1 MDYSEYK
8 KLKDAIEAEYKKK
21 LEALEM
27 VWSMSRE
34 EPSMLGS
41 SDDNQK
47 KSISD
52 AIRKVI
58 SGMSGEFTADD
69 IVQGLKDH
77 GFEYEKR
84 VQVTNTL
91 HRLLRKKEIEVAKP
105 GAGRVGNVYKRIP
118 KTETPT

>member
-1 MDYSEYK
+1 MNYEEYK
-8 KLKDAIEAEYKKK
+8 RLKEAIEKDCKKK

-34 EPSMLGS
+34 EPNKQGS
-41 SDDNQK
+41 SDEHPK
-47 KSISD
+47 RSISD
-52 AIRKVI
+52 AIRKVVG
-58 SGMSGEFTADD
+58 GMSGEFTADD

-91 HRLLRKKEIEVAKP
+91 HRLLRKKEIEVAKH
-105 GAGRVGNVYKRIP
+105 GAGRVGSSYRKIK
-118 KTETPT
+118 KTEPPI